1 MCVTVINVGYG
12 DAILFQLKNGYT
24 ALEEVPWS
32 QNLKAILI
40 AFGQQI
46 ILPDS
51 RLSI

>member
-1 MCVTVINVGYG
+1 M
-12 DAILFQLKNGYT
+12 
-24 ALEEVPWS
+24 EEVPWS